1 LTAILN
7 LKPEAAKQ
15 LHPLALKWFDDQSAA
30 IEQQLAID
38 GLTVDDIETFLS
50 DDEKDELR
58 RYESEIEMALLTC
71 ITPNA
76 VYPNPLPDG
85 GPGPAFPMMQLQS
98 FACIENMKSLLREV
112 YRRKAATKPE
122 TVKRRDEAERRTRA
136 FEALHSPIALAR
148 KYLNRPGEYERFEMS
163 MSGAV
168 DAYLEAGEFYIY
180 QEKASAYLRCL
191 EAVDD
196 RRRQEMR
203 KQCAQSAADAYNR
216 RLNEEIRELTTRLHR
231 RERNLSSYF
240 RAMTKDNRYSGDDF
254 DYILSEEETTNLDL
268 VLISV
273 ANRQLERLCSEDLR
287 QFIALP
293 PKYYRRYYPLPS
305 ASYNFDEV
313 PCLNFSFEIFAA
325 AYAEICLRQG
335 KKTFDGFEFSLP
347 SVEEKDSLSLL
358 KSPKSL
364 GYYYSVIGP
373 EDLDAHVF
381 WKSISLI
388 LLEGLLNGETK
399 PQGTTITAASDDS
412 VTYQVQGYEDEIKI
426 PDRFAEY
433 LRHIG
438 GIDRM
443 ASVGIITQKIAN
455 IVKDELADLKVEREA
470 LSIEESTKGRDSM
483 KARAFW
489 LFSEGKG
496 PSSPE
501 MRALGLHKSTRFKY
515 YNEYLAGHKS

>member
-1 LTAILN
+1 MTAILN

-85 GPGPAFPMMQLQS
+85 GPGSAFLMMQLQS

-196 RRRQEMR
+196 RRREEMR
-203 KQCAQSAADAYNR
+203 KRRAQSAANAYNR
-216 RLNEEIRELTTRLHR
+216 RLNKEIRELTTRLHR

-268 VLISV
+268 
-273 ANRQLERLCSEDLR
+273 
-287 QFIALP
+287 
-293 PKYYRRYYPLPS
+293 
-305 ASYNFDEV
+305 
-313 PCLNFSFEIFAA
+313 
-325 AYAEICLRQG
+325 
-335 KKTFDGFEFSLP
+335 
-347 SVEEKDSLSLL
+347 L
-358 KSPKSL
+358 KS
-364 GYYYSVIGP
+364 
-373 EDLDAHVF
+373 
-381 WKSISLI
+381 
-388 LLEGLLNGETK
+388 
-399 PQGTTITAASDDS
+399 
-412 VTYQVQGYEDEIKI
+412 
-426 PDRFAEY
+426 
-433 LRHIG
+433 
-438 GIDRM
+438 
-443 ASVGIITQKIAN
+443 
-455 IVKDELADLKVEREA
+455 
-470 LSIEESTKGRDSM
+470 
-483 KARAFW
+483 
-489 LFSEGKG
+489 
-496 PSSPE
+496 
-501 MRALGLHKSTRFKY
+501 
-515 YNEYLAGHKS
+515 